1 MPVYQRNMLGS
12 KPSKSP
18 FSNDALPMR
27 GTKTKKKYM
36 NGYAEKGCRL
46 VVRRR
51 MAIGRYV
58 QHDFIRANL
67 RIPPPCPSRI
77 FFLLFVRRSS
87 GSAFKGSNQ
96 VYLWDG
102 YCVNVHS
109 KLGVA
114 NSKGGA

>member
-27 GTKTKKKYM
+27 GTRNKKKYM

-67 RIPPPCPSRI
+67 RIHPR
-77 FFLLFVRRSS
+77 VQAVYSS
-87 GSAFKGSNQ
+87 CFSSV
-96 VYLWDG
+96 VYPEAHLKEVIRCTYGDE
-102 YCVNVHS
+102 YYVNVRS
-109 KLGVA
+109 KLGAA